1 MTPGA
6 KRYIRRFNYTVLLVV
21 VMNLYPSVF
30 DLDETAR
37 RDQSIQMQRSNIL
50 KNKLFLILKWTQL
63 FGATQSFYRTE
74 KQWQEDAD
82 KDGGLTKTHSP
93 HYFTEGQCGS
103 RIYSD

>member
-1 MTPGA
+1 MTPGV
-6 KRYIRRFNYTVLLVV
+6 KRYIRGFNNTVLLVV
-21 VMNLYPSVF
+21 VMKLYTSDF

-37 RDQSIQMQRSNIL
+37 RDQSTQMQRSNIS

-93 HYFTEGQCGS
+93 HFFTVGRCGS

>member
-1 MTPGA
+1 MKPDV

-21 VMNLYPSVF
+21 VMNLYHSVF
-30 DLDETAR
+30 NLDETAR

-63 FGATQSFYRTE
+63 FGATQSFYGTE